1 MALSKNGKK
10 DMTGCDGLPGRL
22 PRAPGRMTFRME
34 ERGGADTPF
43 GGGKAWAEAVNLS
56 PRGHGEPATRL
67 PRGLF
72 SGGYGDG
79 APHGMVFFGG
89 SLIFAR
95 GTGLYGTADG
105 ATIHLL
111 GRVSDTRKSF
121 CIFGDRLFIYPDKLC
136 MEKGGMPKPLE
147 LDTGVIA
154 QAQFSGNTLRLPSG
168 YSWEAL
174 GFGVGDCLRVVNAD
188 DATPAPEG
196 YYRIQKLHGGTATM
210 VQSFPSTYTSDARFL
225 RVMPDLT
232 ACCVCGDRVYGIAGR
247 RIHVSAAGSA
257 TDFYSRST
265 GDGTHAV
272 TLQSDTEGDFTALS
286 SWQGYVVFF
295 KPDRICKLLG
305 NRADSFTLQDRQAV
319 GLSSALAATL
329 CEVGDGLYYA
339 SEGGV
344 WRYRGQEPE
353 WVCTLGGIT
362 AEGGCGGT
370 DGRAYYLAVSA
381 GGRSLLSLYLP
392 EERAWYPE
400 DGLAAGAMLCR
411 EGRVWMQ
418 DETGSIRF
426 SSSDGRPAEGS
437 FSEESAYGQARASLT
452 LPADRTDEP
461 SRLRP
466 MALWIRATGR
476 GMGTLRVYASFA
488 DGASSIDAT
497 REAEVLL
504 GEFSAPMTD
513 RLLTV
518 PVWAEA
524 CDAVTLRLEMT
535 GDWVIHDVI
544 RRYEVTDL

>member
-168 YSWEAL
+168 YSWETL

-188 DATPAPEG
+188 DAT
-196 YYRIQKLHGGTATM
+196 TT
-210 VQSFPSTYTSDARFL
+210 
-225 RVMPDLT
+225 
-232 ACCVCGDRVYGIAGR
+232 
-247 RIHVSAAGSA
+247 
-257 TDFYSRST
+257 
-265 GDGTHAV
+265 
-272 TLQSDTEGDFTALS
+272 
-286 SWQGYVVFF
+286 
-295 KPDRICKLLG
+295 
-305 NRADSFTLQDRQAV
+305 
-319 GLSSALAATL
+319 
-329 CEVGDGLYYA
+329 
-339 SEGGV
+339 
-344 WRYRGQEPE
+344 
-353 WVCTLGGIT
+353 
-362 AEGGCGGT
+362 
-370 DGRAYYLAVSA
+370 
-381 GGRSLLSLYLP
+381 
-392 EERAWYPE
+392 
-400 DGLAAGAMLCR
+400 
-411 EGRVWMQ
+411 
-418 DETGSIRF
+418 TGS
-426 SSSDGRPAEGS
+426 
-437 FSEESAYGQARASLT
+437 T
-452 LPADRTDEP
+452 N
-461 SRLRP
+461 
-466 MALWIRATGR
+466 
-476 GMGTLRVYASFA
+476 
-488 DGASSIDAT
+488 GAAIK
-497 REAEVLL
+497 L
-504 GEFSAPMTD
+504 GENGTITFTNERKEVKWLD
-513 RLLTV
+513 
-518 PVWAEA
+518 
-524 CDAVTLRLEMT
+524 
-535 GDWVIHDVI
+535 GDSWCNNIFKK
-544 RRYEVTDL
+544 